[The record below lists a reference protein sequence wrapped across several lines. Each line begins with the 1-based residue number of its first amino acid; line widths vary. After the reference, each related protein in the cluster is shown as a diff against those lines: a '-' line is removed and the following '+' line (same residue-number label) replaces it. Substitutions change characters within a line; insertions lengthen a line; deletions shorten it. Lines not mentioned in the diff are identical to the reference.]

1 MHTANPI
8 NITVIDHVVIR
19 ANDMDRMIAFYSDVL
34 GCRLERGPGEIGLA
48 QMRAGRSLIDL
59 VDSKGPLGLQG
70 GGPPDHTAANMDH
83 LCLCVD
89 PWHVDTIEAHLDA
102 HGIEREPVEMRYGA
116 TGMGPSIYLQDPEG
130 NRVELK
136 GSAR

>member
-70 GGPPDHTAANMDH
+70 
-83 LCLCVD
+83 
-89 PWHVDTIEAHLDA
+89 HLDA